1 MFECPCDDDTTIVKV
16 ALEYSKEQPIIVHAN
31 DTDILSLFLHHYH
44 NTPDLKDIFLTEMT
58 RKSNHQHRKC
68 YSVREVISQLLK
80 RGEPTLPYLL
90 SAHDFTGCDATSA
103 IHRFGKTSIFKKLE
117 NSKRQ
122 RNIADISKDAQN
134 PQSSLVLPKI
144 RKKKYDD
151 MIMDSQPSIR
161 WYYHHHL
168 ELQFTTGSGFIMK
181 SKYGCS

>member
-1 MFECPCDDDTTIVKV
+1 MYADDTV
-16 ALEYSKEQPIIVHAN
+16 
-31 DTDILSLFLHHYH
+31 ILSLLLLSYH

-122 RNIADISKDAQN
+122 RNIADIFSKDAQN
-134 PQSSLVLPKI
+134 PQSSLALPKT